1 VGATP
6 DDFSTQV
13 HVFIGKGIIERKIYF
28 LTDRTR
34 FICVDI
40 CAVLRIQLVGI
51 KQRFLGKVRSSM
63 IDLAYSSN
71 LNCSLS
77 DISKTSFNRREKVVL
92 YRINYD
98 LPLNSSES
106 FIIETSLDDNDFCN
120 LTELKWMSQTFE

>member
-40 CAVLRIQLVGI
+40 CAG
-51 KQRFLGKVRSSM
+51 FLGKVRSSM